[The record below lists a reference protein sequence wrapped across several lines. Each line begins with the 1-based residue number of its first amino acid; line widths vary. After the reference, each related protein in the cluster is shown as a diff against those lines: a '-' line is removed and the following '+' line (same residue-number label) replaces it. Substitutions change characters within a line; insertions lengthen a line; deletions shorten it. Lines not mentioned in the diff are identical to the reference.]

1 MALRV
6 PGNSGKQLQA
16 QCQSGLQGLCPSL
29 GHLRGGPSQPCSKSR
44 WTQRWQ
50 AGTMALV
57 LLFLGSPRRLLARA
71 LGCWQQAD
79 CGKAAG
85 RLPLPIAG
93 PQRLHRAPLWPDL
106 GPSSGTGHG
115 SASPHLP
122 PPQMLLALQAGC
134 LWQEGRYPWRVLLP
148 PKRRAAQPRQG
159 GGRGQNAGSQ
169 EGGPSEPPCLGSG
182 GAGPSCRP

>member
-1 MALRV
+1 MSAA
-6 PGNSGKQLQA
+6 PQLPKVGSQTLSPSPETGRSKA
-16 QCQSGLQGLCPSL
+16 ERLHSAHSQHTGGAADGGAESSLQRDGSL
-29 GHLRGGPSQPCSKSR
+29 
-44 WTQRWQ
+44 
-50 AGTMALV
+50 
-57 LLFLGSPRRLLARA
+57 SPT
-71 LGCWQQAD
+71 

-93 PQRLHRAPLWPDL
+93 PQRLRCAPLWPDL